1 MKTPL
6 VPLLLLSLVGNAVLA
21 FVVLRPASPPVPS
34 PTAGVTAT
42 ASAKIASAGVSSPI
56 ATPPPTAPVNWQT
69 LKPGQNLHS
78 LVDNLRAAGFPPAVI
93 RAVVNQMIAER
104 LDSSATDHLPFWKQN
119 YNNPEY
125 RAAQQEQSARRRELF
140 NELLGADARPSAMM
154 DPATRERRYGQLSDD
169 KIDQLEALNR
179 DYGELRSKLYA
190 ERKPGDMTG
199 VMSVQA
205 AVEQEQRKELATIL
219 TPAELE
225 QYEMRSSQSA
235 NKLMSFLKGV
245 DVNEPEYA
253 ALFRAQQAFDQID
266 PLRTGSPS
274 ADAMAQRN
282 VAQDVLNEQAR
293 TVLTDDRFY
302 EYLKGSDPNYA
313 RTAQFTAKYPDI
325 TPAMTYDLTKIE
337 RAYQTSM
344 MALARAGAGGTSGAD
359 RAAQLTTARQA
370 YQEQINALLGPEIGK
385 AYAQRNRMGGP
396 TPVMTFVPGGG

>member
-6 VPLLLLSLVGNAVLA
+6 VPLLLLSLAGNAALA
-21 FVVLRPASPPVPS
+21 LFVLRPASIHPASTAVS
-34 PTAGVTAT
+34 PAV
-42 ASAKIASAGVSSPI
+42 ASAQVAPAASTAAMPL
-56 ATPPPTAPVNWQT
+56 PPPAAPVNWQT

-104 LDSSATDHLPFWKQN
+104 LDSGATDHLPFWKQN

-154 DPATRERRYGQLSDD
+154 EPAARERRYGQLSDD
-169 KIDQLEALNR
+169 KIDQIENLNR

-190 ERKPGDMTG
+190 ERKSGDMTG
-199 VMSVQA
+199 VMSAQA

-225 QYEMRSSQSA
+225 QYEMRTSRAASQ
-235 NKLMSFLKGV
+235 LMSNLKSV
-245 DVNEPEYA
+245 DVSEAEYT
-253 ALFRAQQAFDQID
+253 ALFRAQQAFDQMD
-266 PLRTGSPS
+266 LARVGGVTP
-274 ADAMAQRN
+274 DAMAQRF
-282 VAQDVLNEQAR
+282 VAQDALNEQAR
-293 TVLTDDRFY
+293 TVLTDDRYY
-302 EYLKGSDPNYA
+302 EYLKGADPQYA

-337 RAYQTSM
+337 REYQVTTMSI
-344 MALARAGAGGTSGAD
+344 ARPGAGGTLSAD
-359 RAAQLTTARQA
+359 RTAQLMAARKD
-370 YQEQINALLGPEIGK
+370 YQDKINALLGPEVGA
-385 AYAQRNRMGGP
+385 AYAQRNRTGVITQTIRTG
-396 TPVMTFVPGGG
+396 PGGG